1 MDTLARTAAALLA
14 VAGLTGATCAA
25 EPFYKGKTIN
35 FIVGYAPGGGSDLT
49 CRVLAHHLGRYVEGN
64 PTIVVKNMPGASGG
78 NAANYVGEA
87 ARNDG
92 LTGLCGTISYA
103 LSLLDDP
110 ALRVDFAKFH
120 YIVGVADS
128 QVFYV
133 RSDVK
138 PGMKTGLDIFKAEN
152 LVYGGFFVSSTKDL
166 SARPALNV
174 LGLKYK
180 YITGINGDGAGRTAV
195 QQNFVNA
202 WMEGLASYVSITDPT
217 LVKTGVV
224 VPVFQSG
231 LPDQNGQITQRDIA
245 APNIPTFIDL
255 YQEKFG
261 KLPSGKDWDVVKL
274 LLGSQAV
281 AQRALA
287 LSPNAP
293 PAAVEALRA
302 AIDPLL
308 KDAKFREEAERVMGS
323 GVQAFP
329 GERVASVLQAALTSP
344 AETRAYLKELV
355 ESGSKAT
362 RN

>member
-1 MDTLARTAAALLA
+1 MNRRIFAAVIAMAACCA
-14 VAGLTGATCAA
+14 VPANAA
-25 EPFYKGKTIN
+25 EPYYKGKTIN

-49 CRVLAHHLGRYVEGN
+49 CRVFANHMGRYIDGN
-64 PTIVVKNMPGASGG
+64 PTIVVKNMPGASGA
-78 NAANYVGEA
+78 NAANYVAEA
-87 ARNDG
+87 ARPDG
-92 LTGLCGTISYA
+92 LTALCGTISFA
-103 LSLLDDP
+103 LSLLGDR
-110 ALRVDFAKFH
+110 ALRVDFAKFN

-138 PGMKTGLDIFKAEN
+138 PGIKNAIDIFNAEN
-152 LVYGGFFVSSTKDL
+152 LIYGGFFVSSTKDL
-166 SARPALNV
+166 SARPALNA

-180 YITGINGDGAGRTAV
+180 YVTGINGDGAGRTAV

-231 LPDQNGQITQRDIA
+231 LPDQNGEITQRDIA
-245 APNIPTFIDL
+245 APTIPTFIDL
-255 YQEKFG
+255 YKEKFG
-261 KLPSGKDWDVVKL
+261 KLPSGMDWDVVKL

-287 LSPNAP
+287 LAPNAP
-293 PAAVEALRA
+293 PEAVQALRA
-302 AIDPLL
+302 ATDPMLQ
-308 KDAKFREEAERVMGS
+308 DPKFREEAERVMGL

-329 GERVASVLQAALTSP
+329 GERVAKVLQGALTGP
-344 AETRAYLKELV
+344 AETRAYIKELV

>member
-1 MDTLARTAAALLA
+1 MNRRIIAAVIVMLACCAVPANAAD
-14 VAGLTGATCAA
+14 
-25 EPFYKGKTIN
+25 PYYKGKTIN

-49 CRVLAHHLGRYVEGN
+49 CRVFANHMGRYIDGN
-64 PTIVVKNMPGASGG
+64 PTIVVKNMPGASGA

-87 ARNDG
+87 ARPDG
-92 LTGLCGTISYA
+92 LTALCGTISFA
-103 LSLLDDP
+103 LSLLEDR
-110 ALRVDFAKFH
+110 ALRVDFAKFN

-138 PGMKTGLDIFKAEN
+138 PGIKNAIDIFNAEN
-152 LVYGGFFVSSTKDL
+152 LIYGGFFVSSTKDL
-166 SARPALNV
+166 SARPALNA

-180 YITGINGDGAGRTAV
+180 YVTGINGDGAGRTAV

-202 WMEGLASYVSITDPT
+202 WMEGLASFVSITDPT

-224 VPVFQSG
+224 VPIFQSG
-231 LPDQNGQITQRDIA
+231 LPDQNGEITQRDIA
-245 APNIPTFIDL
+245 APTIPTFMDL
-255 YQEKFG
+255 YKEKFG
-261 KLPSGKDWDVVKL
+261 KPPSGMDWDVVKL

-287 LSPNAP
+287 LAPNAP
-293 PAAVEALRA
+293 PEAVQALRA
-302 AIDPLL
+302 ATDPMLQ
-308 KDAKFREEAERVMGS
+308 DPKFREEAERVMGL

-329 GERVASVLQAALTSP
+329 GERVAKVLQGALTGP
-344 AETRAYLKELV
+344 AETRAYIKELV